1 MNERTDGK
9 LINTERVNELTRN
22 IDLLPTEDI
31 VRLINRLDREVP
43 AKVGE
48 QAGAIAKAVD
58 LVVARFSAGGRLVYV
73 GAGTSGRIG
82 FMDAAECPPTYGVP
96 ADLFTCVMAGGRPAV
111 FTPSEGAED
120 DEAQAVEDLREFGLS
135 TQDAVMALSSSGR
148 TPYCIGAL
156 KYAARIGAGR
166 ISLSCN
172 PDAELSRLVEV
183 AIEVDTGAEVI
194 SGSTRMKAGTC
205 QKLVLNTIST
215 AAMIRMGHV
224 YGNLMI
230 DTRGVNAKLG
240 GRVLRIFA
248 EATGN
253 PDRARAEA
261 LLRETGGDVK
271 TAVVMELADMTLEQA
286 REALEKSGG
295 FVRGAL
301 GQ

>member
-1 MNERTDGK
+1 MDEHTDGK
-9 LINTERVNELTRN
+9 LINTERVNELTRD

-48 QAGAIAKAVD
+48 QAGAIATAVD

-120 DEAQAVEDLREFGLS
+120 DEAQAGEDLREFGLRP
-135 TQDAVMALSSSGR
+135 QDAVMALSSSGR

-156 KYAARIGAGR
+156 KYAGRIGAGR

-172 PDAELSRLVEV
+172 PDAELSRLAEV
-183 AIEVDTGAEVI
+183 AIEVDTGAEAI

-215 AAMIRMGHV
+215 AAMIRTGHV

-230 DTRGVNAKLG
+230 GTRGVNAKLG

-248 EATGN
+248 KATGN

-271 TAVVMELADMTLEQA
+271 AAIVMELADMTFAQA
-286 REALEKSGG
+286 REALKKSGG